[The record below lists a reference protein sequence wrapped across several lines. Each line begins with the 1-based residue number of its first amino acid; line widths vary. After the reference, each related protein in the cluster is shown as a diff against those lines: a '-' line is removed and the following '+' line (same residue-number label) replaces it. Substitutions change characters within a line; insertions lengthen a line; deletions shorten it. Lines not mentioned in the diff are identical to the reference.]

1 MKNQTTNTNQ
11 ILTSSDHHA
20 NWEAL
25 EGLFKIANQKKIP
38 FIINGDII
46 GDYNFEQIK
55 NELNLKFPNEISTQ
69 VLQENLSN
77 ELFEKYLTYSQI
89 EQAGGDA
96 SKLLHQVP
104 QHLKQQA
111 IEKLNQII
119 QEIQTKEFQ
128 NRLQQIFK
136 NNPTEH
142 IISEH
147 TIKLKSLYQ
156 IIVKLHA
163 KKLAELIN
171 KYQVQTYFL
180 LGNHEP
186 INFVNL
192 TKQELYKL
200 NPNNQNLLK
209 DLGKINKIENANG
222 IHIAGIP
229 NVCALMPFLDQIYNK
244 QELDEMFSHQRGQ
257 SRPILFGNIKEKLKQ
272 SNEHKKDFD
281 WIRIMNKSN
290 NKNNQNE
297 KQDLDIFFT
306 HGQVG
311 KGAWRDDKYCNEMPT
326 LHVAAMLSELS
337 QITIDGHL
345 HTTHQMTNDLGKET
359 LRAVG
364 NKAFLLKKNQE
375 TKKIEKELIET
386 NAEYDSRGKIDLR
399 DLDLHNE
406 ILNHI
411 FSEGNK

>member
-1 MKNQTTNTNQ
+1 MLNQTNQ

-25 EGLFKIANQKKIP
+25 EELFKIAKEKNIP
-38 FIINGDII
+38 FVINGDII
-46 GDYNFEQIK
+46 GDYNFEEIK
-55 NELNLKFPNEISTQ
+55 NQLNLKFPNEISTQ
-69 VLQENLSN
+69 ILQENLSE

-89 EQAGGDA
+89 EQSGGDI
-96 SKLLHQVP
+96 SRFLNQVP
-104 QHLKQQA
+104 QHLKQDV
-111 IEKLNQII
+111 INKLNNII
-119 QEIQTKEFQ
+119 QQIQTEKFQ
-128 NRLQQIFK
+128 NKLNLIFK

-147 TIKLKSLYQ
+147 KIKLKSLYQ

-192 TKQELYKL
+192 TKIELSKT
-200 NPNNQNLLK
+200 NNEHLIK
-209 DLGKINKIENANG
+209 DLGQINKIENANG
-222 IHIAGIP
+222 INIAGIP
-229 NVCALMPFLDQIYNK
+229 NVCALMPFLTEIYDKN
-244 QELDEMFSHQRGQ
+244 ELDKMFSHQRSQ
-257 SRPILFGNIKEKLKQ
+257 SRPILFGDIKNKLKL
-272 SNEHKKDFD
+272 SNNHTKDFD
-281 WIRIMNKSN
+281 WIRIMGN
-290 NKNNQNE
+290 NENYKENI
-297 KQDLDIFFT
+297 DIFFT

-311 KGAWRDDKYCNEMPT
+311 RGAWRNDKFANEMPT

-345 HTTHQMTNDLGKET
+345 HTTHEMENDVGTKT

-364 NKAFLLKKNQE
+364 NKAFLLTKNKNNQ
-375 TKKIEKELIET
+375 IEKELIKV
-386 NAEYDSRGKIDLR
+386 NKEYDSRGKIDLR
-399 DLDLHNE
+399 DLDLHAE
-406 ILNHI
+406 ILKNI
-411 FSEGNK
+411 FKQ

>member
-1 MKNQTTNTNQ
+1 MKNQSNQ

-25 EGLFKIANQKKIP
+25 EELFKIANQKNIP

-55 NELNLKFPNEISTQ
+55 DELNLKFPNEISTQ

-89 EQAGGDA
+89 EQAGGDI
-96 SKLLHQVP
+96 SRLLHQVP
-104 QHLKQQA
+104 QHLKQDA
-111 IEKLNQII
+111 TNKLKEII
-119 QEIQTKEFQ
+119 SEIQTKQFQ
-128 NRLQQIFK
+128 NKLQIIFQ

-147 TIKLKSLYQ
+147 KIKLKSLYQ

-163 KKLAELIN
+163 KKLAELIEKHN
-171 KYQVQTYFL
+171 VETYFL

-192 TKQELYKL
+192 TKIELEKT
-200 NPNNQNLLK
+200 NKQKLLK
-209 DLGKINKIENANG
+209 DLTHINKIENANG
-222 IHIAGIP
+222 INIVGVP
-229 NVCALMPFLDQIYNK
+229 NVCALMPFLTEIYNK
-244 QELDEMFSHQRGQ
+244 EELDKMFSHQRGQ
-257 SRPILFGNIKEKLKQ
+257 SRPILFGDIKNKIKDTTNKEYTQ
-272 SNEHKKDFD
+272 DFD
-281 WIRIMNKSN
+281 WIRIMNDKN
-290 NKNNQNE
+290 QNKDNQNKNI
-297 KQDLDIFFT
+297 DIFFT

-345 HTTHQMTNDLGKET
+345 HTTHQMKNDLGKQT

-364 NKAFLLKKNQE
+364 NKAFLL
-375 TKKIEKELIET
+375 TKKEDNIIEKELIEVK
-386 NAEYDSRGKIDLR
+386 AEYDSRGKIDLR
-399 DLDLHNE
+399 NLDLHKE
-406 ILNHI
+406 ILKEV
-411 FSEGNK
+411 FQQ